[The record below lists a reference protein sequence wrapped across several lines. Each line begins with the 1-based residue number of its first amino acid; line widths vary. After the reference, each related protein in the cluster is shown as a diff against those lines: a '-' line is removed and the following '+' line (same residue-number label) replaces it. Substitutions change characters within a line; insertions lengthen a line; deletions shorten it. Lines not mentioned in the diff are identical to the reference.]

1 MQAATPIG
9 TTTQNQQTQ
18 STAAATAAAGA
29 SAEGDAQNSALN
41 AVDFQNFLTLLT
53 AQLKNQDPLDPADST
68 EFVAQLA
75 QFSSVEQLVN
85 ANNKLDSIASA
96 IVAGGIDKYA
106 SWIGKQAEAS
116 GAPAYFDGDPVEY
129 RLSGSSEAAFVE
141 TVISDRLGREIARF
155 PAANTTGVQS
165 WDGNVNGAPA
175 PQGAYAVNAIYY
187 DAQGNVLGQE
197 AANTFGGVRE
207 VRLNSE
213 GEPAI
218 VLEGGVEIT
227 PAQIAGLGAPK
238 EQSAGS

>member
-1 MQAATPIG
+1 MQASPVNTTPQ
-9 TTTQNQQTQ
+9 TQQTQ
-18 STAAATAAAGA
+18 SSTAAAAAA
-29 SAEGDAQNSALN
+29 SSSQSNKNSSALS

-53 AQLKNQDPLDPADST
+53 AQLKHQDPLDPADST

-96 IVAGGIDKYA
+96 VVAGGIDKYA
-106 SWIGKQAEAS
+106 GWIGKQAEATN
-116 GAPAYFDGDPVEY
+116 APAYFDGDPIQY
-129 RLSGSSEAAFVE
+129 RLSGSSGAAYVE
-141 TVISDRLGREIARF
+141 VVISDRLGGQVARF
-155 PAANTTGVQS
+155 PATNSSALQT
-165 WDGNVNGAPA
+165 WNGIKNGSPV

-187 DAQGNVLGQE
+187 DADGKVMKQE

-218 VLEGGVEIT
+218 VLRGGVEIT
-227 PAQIAGLGAPK
+227 PSQIAGLGLAD
-238 EQSAGS
+238 EDQAGS